1 MSNINLMPW
10 REAVK
15 QREKTQFFILL
26 GGSAFV
32 AVLLV
37 LAVNMLFEQ
46 LIQGQ
51 VERNQFLTN
60 EMVVLDTQLGEIN
73 QLKKRKKELID
84 RMKLIDELQQK
95 RNLPVHLF
103 NDLPALVSNGVYLK
117 SLDLAA
123 DTINVVGDTEAYS
136 RVAAM
141 VRKIEKSGWLGQPHI
156 SSIFSTG
163 NQPIALSEF
172 AAQFKVMPT
181 TPLGADAKGAAK

>member
-10 REAVK
+10 REVVK

-32 AVLLV
+32 AALLV
-37 LAVNMLFEQ
+37 LAVNMIFGQ
-46 LIQGQ
+46 LVQGQ

-103 NDLPALVSNGVYLK
+103 NELPALVSNGVYLK

-123 DTINVVGDTEAYS
+123 DNINVVGDTEAYS
-136 RVAAM
+136 RVASM
-141 VRKIEKSGWLGQPHI
+141 VRQIEKSGWLGQPHI

-163 NQPIALSEF
+163 NKPIALSQF
-172 AAQFKVMPT
+172 SAQFKVIPA
-181 TPLGADAKGAAK
+181 PLGSGVQGGEK

>member
-26 GGSAFV
+26 GGSAAIAALV
-32 AVLLV
+32 VLV
-37 LAVNMLFEQ
+37 VNMLFSQ

-60 EMVVLDTQLGEIN
+60 EMVVLDSQLGEIN

-103 NDLPALVSNGVYLK
+103 NQLPQLVSNGVYLK
-117 SLDLAA
+117 TLELAA
-123 DTINVVGDTEAYS
+123 HNINVVGDTEAYS
-136 RVAAM
+136 RVANM
-141 VRKIEKSGWLGQPHI
+141 VRQIEKSGWLGQPHI

-163 NQPIALSEF
+163 NKPIALSQF
-172 AAQFKVMPT
+172 SAQFKVSAA
-181 TPLGADAKGAAK
+181 PLGSGVQGGAK